1 MSAGNYPVRLRRG
14 IKQTDR
20 PQLYVKRRTARQGK
34 NRVLVNLSAPVRY
47 ALCVWAS
54 YRLERRERAVS
65 QELTRLLWEG
75 MRFRLGEDA
84 EVLIDEAYTAYAK
97 ECQESGRVNIFEAV
111 VEQ

>member
-34 NRVLVNLSAPVRY
+34 DRVLVNLSAPVRY

-54 YRLERRERAVS
+54 YRMERRDRAVS
-65 QELTRLLWEG
+65 QELTKLLWEA
-75 MRFRLGEDA
+75 MRLRLGEDA
-84 EVLIDEAYTAYAK
+84 EVLIEQAYSEYAK
-97 ECQESGRVNIFEAV
+97 QCAEAGEPNIFEAV
-111 VEQ
+111 ER